1 VNPTWLVTGGSGF
14 LGRHLLDR
22 LEREPVDLVAI
33 GRRPLGRP
41 RVRWIKADLADR
53 DGLARVLDDVAP
65 ATIVHLAGRTPP
77 ADPAALDLANR
88 LATLN
93 LLDTLVHLGRPTRLV
108 VAGSAAELGPVPVED
123 LPVAESYLAQPDTDY
138 GRSKLPATEAVLAVP
153 SPIAAV
159 VARVFNPIGPGIPS
173 SQAFGRFA
181 AMIADAQ
188 VDTIPTGDLTARRDF
203 IDVRDVAEA
212 LLSLGQ
218 SQATGLFHVGTG
230 ESRSVLEGLE
240 RLIALSGRQIQ
251 IVRDASPSR
260 GPSDSRADISRI
272 SIETGWSPRIAF
284 EQSLADLFA
293 AASSG
298 RG

>member
-1 VNPTWLVTGGSGF
+1 
-14 LGRHLLDR
+14 
-22 LEREPVDLVAI
+22 
-33 GRRPLGRP
+33 
-41 RVRWIKADLADR
+41 
-53 DGLARVLDDVAP
+53 
-65 ATIVHLAGRTPP
+65 
-77 ADPAALDLANR
+77 
-88 LATLN
+88 
-93 LLDTLVHLGRPTRLV
+93 
-108 VAGSAAELGPVPVED
+108 
-123 LPVAESYLAQPDTDY
+123 
-138 GRSKLPATEAVLAVP
+138 VLAVP